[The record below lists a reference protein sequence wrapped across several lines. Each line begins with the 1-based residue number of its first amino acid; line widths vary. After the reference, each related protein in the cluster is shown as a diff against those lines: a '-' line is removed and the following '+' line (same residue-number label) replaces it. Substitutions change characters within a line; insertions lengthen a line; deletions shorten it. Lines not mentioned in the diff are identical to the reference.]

1 MKRIIVIALNTF
13 KENLRDKILF
23 NLVFFG
29 LMLIGS
35 SVLLGSLTIG
45 EQAKLMK
52 DLGLASINIFGV
64 LIAVFVGIGLVSKE
78 IEKRTI
84 YTIIAKPIPRY
95 QFLLGRY
102 SGLGMTLFVNTA
114 IMAVGFVLVLL
125 LAGVGLDVG
134 LAKAIGLIFLELLL
148 IVAVAVM
155 FSTFTTPTLSATFT
169 LAIYVIGHLTG
180 DLKAFGDK
188 LENPLVSGVLNVLY
202 YALPNLANFNVK
214 SEAAHGIPISWNYLL
229 VTVSYGVA
237 YAASV
242 MVAACMI
249 FQRRDFK

>member
-1 MKRIIVIALNTF
+1 
-13 KENLRDKILF
+13 
-23 NLVFFG
+23 
-29 LMLIGS
+29 
-35 SVLLGSLTIG
+35 
-45 EQAKLMK
+45 MK

-102 SGLGMTLFVNTA
+102 SGLGLTLFVNTA